1 MVAILF
7 LASWFIGIKGEGSK
21 LNSDH
26 VLPSQVKPCQ
36 STRNEFNSSILFP
49 IYTWF
54 QTFSCQISHLVSLG
68 GSVPLTS
75 SLRLLGVSSDCAH
88 NLGVETKNIMSGSLS
103 KAPSGNW
110 EVIFSKQN
118 SGCNKSPGSHSSVTV
133 RSPPFSARDKEFGRS
148 DRLLFLFYSGDFQVC
163 SAERVGVSL
172 KERFSLVSVWQ
183 EKAVR
188 PSQTCGYRDLQHDQG
203 PVVLL

>member
-1 MVAILF
+1 MPKHTQRVQFVYFVSNLYLIPDIQLSNISFGLSWRQCTAHLIS
-7 LASWFIGIKGEGSK
+7 AS
-21 LNSDH
+21 
-26 VLPSQVKPCQ
+26 P
-36 STRNEFNSSILFP
+36 
-49 IYTWF
+49 
-54 QTFSCQISHLVSLG
+54 
-68 GSVPLTS
+68 
-75 SLRLLGVSSDCAH
+75 LRLVWLRTQSWSGDKEYNVRPK
-88 NLGVETKNIMSGSLS
+88 GGSLS

-148 DRLLFLFYSGDFQVC
+148 NRLLFLFYSGDFQVC

-172 KERFSLVSVWQ
+172 KGRFSLVSVWQ

-188 PSQTCGYRDLQHDQG
+188 LSQTCGYRDLQHDQG